1 MGQKARNAGKKV
13 SKTCDKH
20 ANVKSVHCHCPG
32 TKLKTQTLLKSI
44 DGVLVFDDPDAQYLL
59 KPTKTAAPGFRSNFK
74 HGGVWK
80 HGGASGI

>member
-59 KPTKTAAPGFRSNFK
+59 KPTGSMMRSAPSFRSNFK
-74 HGGVWK
+74 Q
-80 HGGASGI
+80 